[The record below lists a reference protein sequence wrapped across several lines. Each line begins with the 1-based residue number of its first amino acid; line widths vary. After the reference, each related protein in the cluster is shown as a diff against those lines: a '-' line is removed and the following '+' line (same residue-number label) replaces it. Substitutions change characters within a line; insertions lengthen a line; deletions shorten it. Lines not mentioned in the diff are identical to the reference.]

1 MVQHCLIDRDVFVSE
16 LVIRAEREGARVVEI
31 PVDITEKRAPSVALI
46 RRVPRVLLN
55 VTRLM
60 VSIHLGWD
68 PVVQSPKLKAGTNDE
83 WPYDSGQR

>member
-1 MVQHCLIDRDVFVSE
+1 VVQHCLVDRDVFVSE

-31 PVDITEKRAPSVALI
+31 PVDITENRAPSIALM

-60 VSIHLGWD
+60 ASIHFGWD
-68 PVVQSPKLKAGTNDE
+68 PVYKPETERRSE
-83 WPYDSGQR
+83 R